1 MTPNNAEPQTKT
13 VVISWVEECHH
24 EQRVRVSLDFDPEE
38 CDLPNGLAEL
48 DPDGFAWL
56 DRTDIEVVDAEQHDP
71 AAQYFDPPRY
81 DEPTGGAGSGGDIPA
96 GVGGDCEGLTIPGDV
111 WRAFLAQETTLD
123 DEHPGQVS
131 LSAVVSELLRLTT
144 ERSQTSTDH

>member
-1 MTPNNAEPQTKT
+1 MTTNDAESQTKT

-24 EQRVRVSLDFDPEE
+24 EQRVRVPLGFAPEE
-38 CDLPNGLAEL
+38 TDLTDALAEL

-56 DRTDIEVVDAEQHDP
+56 ERTQIEMVDAEQHDP
-71 AAQYFDPPRY
+71 QAQYFDPPRY
-81 DEPTGGAGSGGDIPA
+81 DEPTGAKSGGDIPA
-96 GVGGDCEGLTIPGDV
+96 GACGDCEGLSIPGDV

-131 LSAVVSELLRLTT
+131 LSAVVSELLRMTT